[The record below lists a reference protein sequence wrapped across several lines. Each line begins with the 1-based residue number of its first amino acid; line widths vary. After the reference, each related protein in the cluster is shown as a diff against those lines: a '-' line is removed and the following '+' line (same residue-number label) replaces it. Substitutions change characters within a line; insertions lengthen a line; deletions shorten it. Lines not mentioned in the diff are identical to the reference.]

1 MLGVTIF
8 ETRHTR
14 QDFEES
20 VLSLLT
26 VAEAAERVGVSAM
39 TLHRRIKDGTLPTY
53 KEGAKTLVRLSD
65 AQKLYPG
72 TAPAPPPPGACR
84 TIAIANQ
91 KGGVGK
97 TSTAA
102 NLAAALARDGARV
115 VAIDADPQGNL
126 TQALGPDPD
135 ALERTLYNV
144 LVQRVALADVALTPL
159 PELST
164 LALVGANLDL
174 SAAETEL
181 AGEVA
186 REMRL
191 KNALLPA
198 VGACDFI
205 VIDCPPSLSLLTL
218 LALTAATEVLIPV
231 NASVFSLRG
240 VSKLLQ
246 TIEKVRQSV
255 NPELSRVRA
264 LRNLV
269 EGTRLAQD
277 VSDELEQA
285 FGQELL
291 ATKIRKAVAIGEA
304 QAARLPITLH
314 RPNEGAARD
323 YTALAQEIRHG
334 A

>member
-1 MLGVTIF
+1 MI
-8 ETRHTR
+8 
-14 QDFEES
+14 
-20 VLSLLT
+20 LLP
-26 VAEAAERVGVSAM
+26 VADAASRVGVSEM
-39 TLHRRIKDGTLPTY
+39 TLRRRIKDGTLKTY
-53 KEGAKTLVRLSD
+53 KEGAKTVVHLSD
-65 AQKLYPG
+65 VERLYPSETRSPQPTG
-72 TAPAPPPPGACR
+72 PCR
-84 TIAIANQ
+84 IIAIANQ

-102 NLAAALARDGARV
+102 NLAAALAQDGARV
-115 VAIDADPQGNL
+115 VAVDADPQGNL

-144 LVQRVALADVALTPL
+144 LVQRVPVADVALTPIGDL
-159 PELST
+159 PS

-191 KNALLPA
+191 KNALLPVQA
-198 VGACDFI
+198 ACDFI
-205 VIDCPPSLSLLTL
+205 LIDCPPSLSLLTL
-218 LALTAATEVLIPV
+218 LALTASTEVLIPV

-246 TIEKVRQSV
+246 TVEKVRQSV
-255 NPELSRVRA
+255 NPGLARVRA

-291 ATKIRKAVAIGEA
+291 ATRIRKAVAIGEA
-304 QAARLPITLH
+304 QAARLPIALH
-314 RPNEGAARD
+314 RPGEGATRD
-323 YTALAQEIRHG
+323 YAELAKEIRYG